1 MLKTILYWTMTWKY
15 WRFLHVRCGKHI
27 PDNRVQNEK
36 KHGHHCFN
44 RVFERGFKLK
54 ETGVSSVQ
62 RDPDEKYSCGRSREI
77 IRSSGADG
85 TEREASNFVRN
96 QMSLMPWT
104 LFSQVPRP
112 ITRLFRSMCLRC
124 NNSPGR
130 NLEGVFVFSSTPAN
144 HQTLPRNVPVVK

>member
-1 MLKTILYWTMTWKY
+1 MWKAHS
-15 WRFLHVRCGKHI
+15 RQQGAKR
-27 PDNRVQNEK
+27 EK
-36 KHGHHCFN
+36 ARSPLLPQSLLG
-44 RVFERGFKLK
+44 GGGWFKLK

-77 IRSSGADG
+77 IRSSGVDG

-104 LFSQVPRP
+104 LFSQVPRL

-130 NLEGVFVFSSTPAN
+130 NLAAVFVFSSTPAN
-144 HQTLPRNVPVVK
+144 HQTFPRNVPVVRELP